1 MCAYKSAPR
10 GGEARCAVVRR
21 GTAARGGPHPQGVFQ
36 RKTRA
41 KPIAPPGA
49 SVRRREIL
57 SQGFPPRNL
66 MNGTETPAEPTDA
79 LVAEIIEAAISRRP
93 SPTLTEEQRL
103 EDWLGR
109 VLHGEGEGD
118 DD

>member
-1 MCAYKSAPR
+1 
-10 GGEARCAVVRR
+10 
-21 GTAARGGPHPQGVFQ
+21 
-36 RKTRA
+36 
-41 KPIAPPGA
+41 
-49 SVRRREIL
+49 
-57 SQGFPPRNL
+57 